1 MTTDSLLTGQDTTDT
16 GIQQQNANG
25 SNTEGEGGNPL
36 PDETKGVEPEAGK
49 DGKEGEPSDEPKEPE
64 APESYEFEMPE
75 GVQIDSVAAEDFVS
89 VAKELKL
96 SKENA
101 QKVADVGVK
110 MAQRQAE
117 AHQAQVTK
125 WIESVKTDKEI
136 GGDALNENLAVARK
150 AIDSFGTPALKDLFN
165 TWGIG
170 NHPEVVKF
178 AVKVGKAISDD
189 GFVRGGNTS
198 TPKTAAEIMYPSM
211 IQK

>member
-1 MTTDSLLTGQDTTDT
+1 MTTDSLLTGQESTDT

-36 PDETKGVEPEAGK
+36 PNEPKAGEEDKAGVKVE
-49 DGKEGEPSDEPKEPE
+49 EPKEPDV
-64 APESYEFEMPE
+64 PETYELEMPE
-75 GVQIDSVAAEDFVS
+75 GVQIDTVAADEFIS
-89 VAKELKL
+89 IAKELKL

-101 QKVADVGVK
+101 QKVADVGAK

-125 WIESVKTDKEI
+125 WIESVKTDKDI

-150 AIDSFGTPALKDLFN
+150 AIDSFGTPELKDLFN
-165 TWGIG
+165 QWGIG

-211 IQK
+211 SKK